1 MAAGHGAFEPWS
13 GMSPL
18 EYADSDEVSPPIP
31 SDEAHPFRSVRP
43 THRRDS
49 CTARHLMQ
57 RTPRADA
64 DLQNRSRS
72 GICRKSW
79 ILELSRSA
87 TTIVPSSSTAT
98 AGGVLN

>member
-1 MAAGHGAFEPWS
+1 MLISHASARTIGELSVDAGRGIS
-13 GMSPL
+13 GNVQALPNPRL
-18 EYADSDEVSPPIP
+18 
-31 SDEAHPFRSVRP
+31 
-43 THRRDS
+43 RRDS

-64 DLQNRSRS
+64 DPQNRSRS